1 MTADQATKIASITI
15 HEPVIHKTPG
25 GIHPPDNKQQSLQRG
40 LGIAPLP
47 EKLVLPLNQHSG
59 APATPIVAV
68 GDTVLKGQKIAEPS
82 GSVSAAVHAPTSGTV
97 TAIGLHP
104 VAHPSGMN
112 APCIT
117 IESDGKEQWCQRNPV
132 SNFTS
137 QSPQTLLASIRD
149 AGIAGL
155 GGAGFPSHIKLS
167 AADNGQAI
175 DTLIIN
181 ATECEPY
188 ITADDQL
195 MRSYPQQVVTGI
207 QILAHILGQPQRI
220 LIGIEDNK
228 PQACDALQPHLQS
241 TGIQLAKF
249 PTKYPSGGEKQ
260 LIQIL
265 TGKELPNGR
274 LPADMGIVCQNIGT
288 VHAIYRAIVE
298 GTPLISRITTITG
311 DACAEPQNLE
321 TLIGT
326 PMRHLL
332 EHCGYQA
339 QAGQPVVMGGPMM
352 GFALTDLDAPAIKT
366 TNCLLAPSTAEMP
379 PQPPAQPCI
388 RCGLC
393 AEACPA
399 NLLPQQLLWHAQ
411 ARNHQRLQSHNL
423 FDCIECGACA
433 YVCPSHI
440 PLVQH
445 YRAAKAELR
454 QAARERIKSDRAR
467 ERFEYNKQ
475 RKQQAE
481 AEKAAKR
488 EARRIAAEQAKAT
501 LAKTH
506 AQQEQT
512 PTEQASDVVQ
522 AALQQVAAK
531 QASPEQQ
538 RAKLER
544 SVNSAES
551 RLQRLEKKL
560 AEGQAESSDAPLS
573 EEQVS
578 GYQAQIESARLKL
591 TETQQ
596 KLKEFNNGQQT
607 NLEDKVTA
615 KVLASPKQTAD
626 KKVASLQKRLTGIE
640 EKLAACDDDDLR
652 QALENSASK
661 FRSKLQDAQQ
671 EASALAA
678 NSGNDKPVTDP
689 ATVAATQQALAANKQ
704 KAPLTPQQQVERLQQ
719 RMQKAEERLATL
731 SDPVQIDALQTSLA
745 NLQQKLADAQRAL
758 ENP

>member
-1 MTADQATKIASITI
+1 MNSKTGNSIPI
-15 HEPVIHKTPG
+15 YNIPG
-25 GIHPPDNKQQSLQRG
+25 GIHPPDNKHQSLQRE
-40 LGIAPLP
+40 LGAPPLP
-47 EKLVLPLNQHSG
+47 DELVVPLNQHSG
-59 APATPIVAV
+59 APASAIVKV
-68 GDTVLKGQKIAEPS
+68 GDKVLKGEKIAEPS

-97 TAIGLHP
+97 TAVGLHP
-104 VAHPSGMN
+104 VAHPSGMS
-112 APCIT
+112 APCIS

-132 SNFTS
+132 DDFTS
-137 QSPQTLLASIRD
+137 QSPQTLLAAIRD

-167 AADNGQAI
+167 AADNGQTI

-195 MRSYPQQVVTGI
+195 MRSYPQQIVTGI
-207 QILAHILGQPQRI
+207 QILAHILGQPTRI

-228 PQACDALQPHLQS
+228 PQACAALQPHLQG
-241 TGIQLAKF
+241 TGIQLAEF

-265 TGKELPNGR
+265 TGKEITNGR

-298 GTPLISRITTITG
+298 GTPLISRITTVTG
-311 DACAEPQNLE
+311 DACSEPQNLE
-321 TLIGT
+321 VLIGT
-326 PMRHLL
+326 PIQHLL
-332 EHCGYQA
+332 AHCGYRPQ
-339 QAGQPVVMGGPMM
+339 QGQPVVMGGPMM
-352 GFALTDLDAPAIKT
+352 GFALPELSAPAIKT

-399 NLLPQQLLWHAQ
+399 SLLPQQLLWYAQ
-411 ARNHQRLQSHNL
+411 SGNQQRLQAHNL

-454 QAARERIKSDRAR
+454 QGARDRIKADRAR

-475 RKQQAE
+475 RKQQAQ

-501 LAKTH
+501 LTQTQ
-506 AQQEQT
+506 AQQ
-512 PTEQASDVVQ
+512 PAAGQASDVVQ

-531 QASPEQQ
+531 QASPGQQ
-538 RAKLER
+538 KAKLER
-544 SVNSAES
+544 SVNSAAN

-560 AEGQAESSDAPLS
+560 ADGQADSSDTPLTD
-573 EEQVS
+573 EQIS

-591 TETQQ
+591 TEAQQ
-596 KLKEFNNGQQT
+596 RLDQFNSEQQPD
-607 NLEDKVTA
+607 LEGKVTA

-626 KKVASLQKRLTGIE
+626 NKIASLQKRLAGIE
-640 EKLAACDDDDLR
+640 EKLAACDDKDLR

-671 EASALAA
+671 QAA
-678 NSGNDKPVTDP
+678 TLTSHSDSDKPVTDP
-689 ATVAATQQALAANKQ
+689 ATVAATRQALAASKNKT
-704 KAPLTPQQQVERLQQ
+704 PLTPQQQVERLQQ
-719 RMQKAEERLATL
+719 RIDKAEQRLAKL
-731 SDPVQIDALQTSLA
+731 SDPIQIDALHTSLA
-745 NLQQKLADAQRAL
+745 NLKQKLIDAQQAA
-758 ENP
+758 EK

>member
-1 MTADQATKIASITI
+1 MNSITI
-15 HEPVIHKTPG
+15 HNIPG
-25 GIHPPDNKQQSLQRG
+25 GIHPPENKQQSLQRG
-40 LGIAPLP
+40 LGVAPLP
-47 EKLVLPLNQHSG
+47 EQLVVPLSQHSG
-59 APATPIVAV
+59 APAVPVVSV
-68 GDTVLKGQKIAEPS
+68 GDTVLKGQKIADAS
-82 GSVSAAVHAPTSGTV
+82 GSVSAAVHAPTSGTI

-117 IESDGKEQWCQRNPV
+117 ITADGDEQWCPRNSV
-132 SNFTS
+132 EDFTE
-137 QSPQTLLASIRD
+137 QTPQQLLEIIRE
-149 AGIAGL
+149 AGVAGL
-155 GGAGFPSHIKLS
+155 GGAGFPSHIKLA
-167 AADNGQAI
+167 AADDGQAI

-195 MRSYPQQVVTGI
+195 MRSYPQQIVTGI
-207 QILAHILGQPQRI
+207 QILAHILGQPEKV

-228 PQACDALQPHLQS
+228 PQAYDALEPHLQG
-241 TGIQLAKF
+241 TGIQLVEF
-249 PTKYPSGGEKQ
+249 PAKYPSGGEKQ

-265 TGKELPNGR
+265 TGKELANGR
-274 LPADMGIVCQNIGT
+274 LPADMGIICQNIGT
-288 VHAIYRAIVE
+288 VHAIYRAVME
-298 GTPLISRITTITG
+298 GTPLISRITTVTG

-321 TLIGT
+321 VLIGT
-326 PMRHLL
+326 PIRHLL
-332 EHCGYQA
+332 EHCGYSSE
-339 QAGQPVVMGGPMM
+339 AGQPVVMGGPMM
-352 GFALTDLDAPAIKT
+352 GFALSDLSAPAIKT

-379 PQPPAQPCI
+379 PLPEAQPCI

-399 NLLPQQLLWHAQ
+399 SLLPQQLLWHAQ

-481 AEKAAKR
+481 AEKAVKR
-488 EARRIAAEQAKAT
+488 EARRIAAEQAKEK
-501 LAKTH
+501 L
-506 AQQEQT
+506 AQQQAQ
-512 PTEQASDVVQ
+512 PTQGQASDVVQ

-531 QASPEQQ
+531 QASPKQQ
-538 RAKLER
+538 KAKLER
-544 SVNSAES
+544 SLNSAKN
-551 RLQRLEKKL
+551 RLQRLEQKL
-560 AEGQAESSDAPLS
+560 AAGVVTDSDTPLND
-573 EEQVS
+573 EQRT

-591 TETQQ
+591 EEAQQNLDNFNNNQTDDQQQ
-596 KLKEFNNGQQT
+596 K
-607 NLEDKVTA
+607 VAA
-615 KVLASPKQTAD
+615 KVLASPRQTVD
-626 KKVASLQKRLTGIE
+626 SKIASLQKRLAGIE

-652 QALENSASK
+652 QALENSANK
-661 FRSKLQDAQQ
+661 FRSKLNDAQQ
-671 EASALAA
+671 EARALSANSDQPVSEPATIAATEKALAA
-678 NSGNDKPVTDP
+678 SKKKT
-689 ATVAATQQALAANKQ
+689 
-704 KAPLTPQQQVERLQQ
+704 PLTAEQQVERLQQ
-719 RMQKAEERLATL
+719 RIYKAEQRLASL

-745 NLQQKLADAQRAL
+745 NLKQKLANAQQAV
-758 ENP
+758 EK